1 MPKPVVR
8 KVKKKVCAF
17 CKDNAQE
24 IDYKDTGLLRKFI
37 SDRGKIRA
45 RRVSGNCRQ
54 HQRDVAVAVKNSRE
68 VALLPTPRP
77 RAEYWRD
84 EMKLILTGDVPN
96 LGAPGD
102 IVEVKDGYGRNYL
115 LPRGLAIVATRG
127 AEKQVAA
134 IKRAQKSR
142 EIRDLGHAREVAAQ
156 LGDLAVTVK
165 AKAAG
170 DSGRLFGSVTA
181 ADVVDAVRAAGGPVL
196 DRRAVEVPGQIKT
209 LGKHPVTVRLHPEVT
224 TQLDVAVVAG

>member
-1 MPKPVVR
+1 
-8 KVKKKVCAF
+8 
-17 CKDNAQE
+17 
-24 IDYKDTGLLRKFI
+24 
-37 SDRGKIRA
+37 
-45 RRVSGNCRQ
+45 
-54 HQRDVAVAVKNSRE
+54 
-68 VALLPTPRP
+68 
-77 RAEYWRD
+77 
-84 EMKLILTGDVPN
+84 MKLILTGDVPN

-127 AEKQVAA
+127 AEKQVAT

-156 LGDLAVTVK
+156 LGDLTVTIK

-209 LGKHPVTVRLHPEVT
+209 LGNYPVTVRLHPEVT
-224 TQLDVAVVAG
+224 TELDVAVVAG